1 MSAPFALSEVVRKT
15 CTVPR
20 CLERRRKRGQTNGQF
35 LFAYRW
41 TERGIIIELP
51 CPECGT
57 NHQIEIAKPE

>member
-1 MSAPFALSEVVRKT
+1 MSAPFALAEIIRKT

-20 CLERRRKRGQTNGQF
+20 CLERRRKRGQESGQF
-35 LFAYRW
+35 LFAYHW
-41 TERGIIIELP
+41 TDHSIVIELP